1 MPKRKTVE
9 NSAAETPVAVD
20 VTKRTKSSAKPKTA
34 AATHKRAT
42 KKTQLDDVMV
52 PVAPASRPSHDEIA
66 RLAYSYWESR
76 GYQDGL
82 AESDWL
88 RAEAELTSR

>member
-20 VTKRTKSSAKPKTA
+20 VTKRTKQSAKPKTA

-42 KKTQLDDVMV
+42 KKSQLDEVMV
-52 PVAPASRPSHDEIA
+52 PVTPASRPSHDEIA
-66 RLAYSYWESR
+66 RLAYSYWQAR
-76 GYQDGL
+76 GYQHGS
-82 AESDWL
+82 AEADWL
-88 RAEAELTSR
+88 RAEAELANL